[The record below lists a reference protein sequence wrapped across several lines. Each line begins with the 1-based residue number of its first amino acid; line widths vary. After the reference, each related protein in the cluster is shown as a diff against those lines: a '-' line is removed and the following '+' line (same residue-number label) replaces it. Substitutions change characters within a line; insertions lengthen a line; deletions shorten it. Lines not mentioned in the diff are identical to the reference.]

1 MPSPKQGAEFRP
13 QHPQISTLAA
23 PIAEQRQRG
32 RHQVSTDTRRRP
44 AHQVQRFAELVG
56 QPGASAGHPRHR
68 DRQLQP
74 HQRRQRRLCRG
85 EGERRRDRRPD
96 LRPGLGLLRAGRGED
111 LDQRLGGGGEAG
123 GENVVDVLELRVE
136 AAGGDRGTAG
146 DRPRVGADDAA
157 LGEDLGGGAEQAP
170 ALVRG
175 DLRGGDSVAT
185 GR

>member
-1 MPSPKQGAEFRP
+1 MHRA
-13 QHPQISTLAA
+13 
-23 PIAEQRQRG
+23 
-32 RHQVSTDTRRRP
+32 
-44 AHQVQRFAELVG
+44 QRFAELLA
-56 QPGASAGHPRHR
+56 QPFATAAHLRHR
-68 DRQLQP
+68 DRRFQP
-74 HQRRQRRLCRG
+74 QQRRQRRLCRG
-85 EGERRRDRRPD
+85 EGGRRRDRRPD
-96 LRPGLGLLRAGRGED
+96 LRSGLGLLCAGRGED

-123 GENVVDVLELRVE
+123 GENVVDVVELRVE

-146 DRPRVGADDAA
+146 DRPRVCADDAP